1 MPQIRRS
8 QFLTTYGPGAI
19 LEGVNGPRV
28 ILSPELSGVFSQMD
42 DLTRFEITDQ
52 RLSQGLLD
60 GAGILRLPSNAELGE
75 PETKVLYSTNRFP
88 SWSLCTQH
96 NGYSVLYRK
105 LKDKTPEKLAC
116 PVCREKENK
125 TQAWQDA
132 NRQAI
137 RFVRACPAGHLD
149 DVDWIYVVHR
159 SKPNSS
165 GCSPDHLIWKGS
177 GALRYINIK
186 CPSCGAEENLGKAY
200 GMKWPCSSRFPEK
213 LSASDRFGSGCQEYS
228 RIIQRG
234 AANLRIPEIA
244 SSLVIP
250 QCDTNLH
257 RLLQISVIYDV
268 LLARKRFPFSSKQ
281 ELLDTLDEFV
291 QRKKMEQETVRQI
304 ASYDEGEIFKAI
316 NQVVNLEIP
325 HTAYELRRDEFQA
338 LLQAAEEGHPP
349 ERPKRPGEVPNFEV
363 QASEVRPDVS
373 WNNLHFRVTP
383 ISRLRVL
390 MVQHAYRRIPAGQV
404 TQAQSVSTKFELASV
419 PGRNWYVGSELS
431 GEGIFLDLNL
441 KANSQKSPLWDGSVA
456 QSWLHAWRNPDEYMG
471 NSLIAG
477 DKHQF
482 HPVFVWWH
490 TLAHRLINAFSVDSG
505 YSSAAIRERIFLDV
519 DEKTGQANGGLLLYT
534 AQPGG
539 DGTLGGLIALVPE
552 FERVLERALRTLDTC
567 SNDPLCGEEKFA
579 KDRYNGAACYACS
592 LVSETSCEH
601 RNMSLDRKLLL
612 EGLP

>member
-28 ILSPELSGVFSQMD
+28 ILSTELSGIFSQVD

-52 RLSQGLLD
+52 RLSQGLLE

-75 PETKVLYSTNRFP
+75 PETKVLYKTRRFP
-88 SWSLCTQH
+88 SWSLCTTH
-96 NGYSVLYRK
+96 NILYRK
-105 LKDKTPEKLAC
+105 SKDDEGVC
-116 PVCREKENK
+116 PKCPSVKDYRE
-125 TQAWQDA
+125 AWLTA
-132 NRQAI
+132 SRQSI

-149 DVDWIYVVHR
+149 DVDWVGIIHHLR
-159 SKPNSS
+159 EDCKPTYLLW
-165 GCSPDHLIWKGS
+165 HGS
-177 GALRYINIK
+177 GALKNIYIK
-186 CPSCGAEENLGKAY
+186 CPSCQAEINLGRAY
-200 GMKWPCSSRFPEK
+200 STPWHCSGRYPEK
-213 LSASDRFGSGCQEYS
+213 ESEGNLFFTDCKEDA

-257 RLLQISVIYDV
+257 RLLQISAVYTVVIGSEI
-268 LLARKRFPFSSKQ
+268 RPFTSKQ
-281 ELLDTLDEFV
+281 EFIKTLDSLV
-291 QRKKMEQETVRQI
+291 TRKQLEKETLRQI
-304 ASYDEGEIFKAI
+304 DSYSEEEIFSAI
-316 NQVVNLEIP
+316 GQVIGLEIP
-325 HTAYELRRDEFQA
+325 KSSYELRRDEFKA
-338 LLQAAEEGHPP
+338 LLQAAEQGHPP
-349 ERPKRPGEVPNFEV
+349 ELPKRPGDVPNFEV
-363 QASEVRPDVS
+363 QASQVRQGVF
-373 WNNLHFRVTP
+373 WNNLRFRVTP

-404 TQAQSVSTKFELASV
+404 TQAQSVSTKFELPSV
-419 PGRNWYVGSELS
+419 PGRKWYIGSELS

-441 KANSQKSPLWDGSVA
+441 KANVQNSLILNGSIA
-456 QSWLHAWRNPDEYMG
+456 QSWWQAWHNPDDYMG
-471 NSLIAG
+471 HSLLSG

-482 HPVFVWWH
+482 HPLFVWWH
-490 TLAHRLINAFSVDSG
+490 TLAHRLINALSVDSG

-519 DEKTGQANGGLLLYT
+519 DEKTGQADGGLLLYT

-567 SNDPLCGEEKFA
+567 SNDPLCGEEKFG
-579 KDRYNGAACYACS
+579 KYRYNGAACYACS

-612 EGLP
+612 EGLQ

>member
-19 LEGVNGPRV
+19 LEGINGPRI
-28 ILSPELSGVFSQMD
+28 ILSPELSDVFLQVD

-75 PETKVLYSTNRFP
+75 PETKALYKTRRFP
-88 SWSLCTQH
+88 SWSLCTTH
-96 NGYSVLYRK
+96 NILYHK
-105 LKDKTPEKLAC
+105 TQEDEKTCPKCPPLKDKWE
-116 PVCREKENK
+116 
-125 TQAWQDA
+125 AWKVA
-132 NRQAI
+132 SRQAI

-149 DVDWIYVVHR
+149 DVDWVGIINHATEGC
-159 SKPNSS
+159 KPSYLLW
-165 GCSPDHLIWKGS
+165 HGS
-177 GALRYINIK
+177 GALKNITIE
-186 CPSCGAEENLGKAY
+186 CPVCKAKINLGVAY
-200 GMKWPCSSRFPEK
+200 SRSWSCSGRFPEK
-213 LSASDRFGSGCQEYS
+213 EAGSDRFRPGCQEYS

-234 AANLRIPEIA
+234 AANLRIPELA

-257 RLLQISVIYDV
+257 RLLQISAIYTV
-268 LLARKRFPFSSKQ
+268 VVGSEIRPFASKQEFIETLESLLARKQLEK
-281 ELLDTLDEFV
+281 
-291 QRKKMEQETVRQI
+291 ETVRQI
-304 ASYDEGEIFKAI
+304 DSYSEEEIFKAI
-316 NQVVNLEIP
+316 EQVIGLKIP
-325 HTAYELRRDEFQA
+325 KTAYELRKDEFQS

-349 ERPKRPGEVPNFEV
+349 EKPKYFGEIPNFEV
-363 QASEVRPDVS
+363 QFSKVRSDVS
-373 WNNLHFRVTP
+373 WNSLRFLRVAP
-383 ISRLRVL
+383 ISRLWVL

-404 TQAQSVSTKFELASV
+404 NLAQPISTAFELPSA
-419 PGRNWYVGSELS
+419 PGRKWFIGSELS

-441 KANSQKSPLWDGSVA
+441 KANPENSPHLNGDIAQLW
-456 QSWLHAWRNPDEYMG
+456 WEAWRNPNKYLG
-471 NSLIAG
+471 NSLISG
-477 DKHQF
+477 DRHQF
-482 HPVFVWWH
+482 HPLFVWWH
-490 TLAHRLINAFSVDSG
+490 TLAHRLINALSVDSG

-519 DEKTGQANGGLLLYT
+519 DEKAGDANGGLLLYT

-552 FERVLERALRTLDTC
+552 FERVLERALRNLDTC
-567 SNDPLCGEEKFA
+567 SNDPLCGEEKFG
-579 KDRYNGAACYACS
+579 KGKYNGAACYACS

>member
-19 LEGVNGPRV
+19 LEGINGPRV
-28 ILSPELSGVFSQMD
+28 ILSPEFSGIFSRVD

-75 PETKVLYSTNRFP
+75 SETKPLYQTKRFP
-88 SWSLCTQH
+88 SWALCTTH
-96 NGYSVLYRK
+96 NILYHKTQDDERACPK
-105 LKDKTPEKLAC
+105 CPPAKDKWE
-116 PVCREKENK
+116 
-125 TQAWQDA
+125 AWRVA
-132 NRQAI
+132 SRQAI

-149 DVDWIYVVHR
+149 DVDWVGIINH
-159 SKPNSS
+159 SQENCKPSYLFW
-165 GCSPDHLIWKGS
+165 HGS
-177 GALRYINIK
+177 GALKKITIE
-186 CPSCGAEENLGKAY
+186 CPACKARINLGVAY
-200 GMKWPCSSRFPEK
+200 SRPWPCSGRFPEK
-213 LSASDRFGSGCQEYS
+213 DAGSDKFRPGCQEES

-257 RLLQISVIYDV
+257 RLLQISTIYTVV
-268 LLARKRFPFSSKQ
+268 LGHETRPFNSKQ
-281 ELLDTLDEFV
+281 EFIKTLDSLV
-291 QRKKMEQETVRQI
+291 TRKQLEKETLRQI
-304 ASYDEGEIFKAI
+304 NSYSEEEILIAI
-316 NQVVNLEIP
+316 GQVIGLEIP
-325 HTAYELRRDEFQA
+325 KSSYELRRDEFKA
-338 LLQAAEEGHPP
+338 LLQAAEKGHPP
-349 ERPKRPGEVPNFEV
+349 EPPKYPSEVPNFEV
-363 QASEVRPDVS
+363 QANQVRPHVR
-373 WNNLHFRVTP
+373 WNNLQFRVTP
-383 ISRLRVL
+383 ISRLRVV

-404 TQAQSVSTKFELASV
+404 TQAQSVSTKFELASAT
-419 PGRNWYVGSELS
+419 GRNWYIGSELS

-441 KANSQKSPLWDGSVA
+441 KANVQNSLLLDGSIA
-456 QSWLHAWRNPDEYMG
+456 QSWWQAWHNPNDYMG
-471 NSLIAG
+471 HSLISS

-482 HPVFVWWH
+482 HPLFVWWH
-490 TLAHRLINAFSVDSG
+490 TLAHRLINALSVDSG

-519 DEKTGQANGGLLLYT
+519 DEKSGQANGGLLLYT

-567 SNDPLCGEEKFA
+567 SNDPLCSEEKFGIG
-579 KDRYNGAACYACS
+579 RYNGTACYACS

-612 EGLP
+612 EGLS